1 MYIAIAGNIG
11 SGKTTLTEM
20 LTERY
25 GAKAYYEQSDN
36 PYIGDF
42 YNDMN
47 RWSFNLQMY
56 FLGSRIQQTM
66 DILRSGPV
74 DIFQDRTVYEDAY
87 IFADNLHRMGLMSG
101 RDFDTYMSIFG
112 LITNLVPRPDL
123 LIYLKASVP
132 TLISQIR
139 RRGRAYEMNIDEQYL
154 RRLNDRYDDWI
165 ENIYRG
171 EVLVIDKDR
180 EDFVADAAVMEKI
193 CARLDRKRE
202 ELETAKKIVPML
214 PESFTRRVMA
224 ELGPEEGRA
233 LCEALEGPAPTSV
246 RLHPQRPCRWSGA
259 EAVPWSPAGR
269 YLTERPSFTLDPAF
283 HAGAYYVQE
292 ASSQFLAHV
301 LAGEEVAGKRIL
313 DLCAAPGG
321 KTTLYASLAG
331 SDGLVVANEV
341 NRQRAAVLA
350 DNVRKW
356 GLGNVAVTVNE
367 PAQIAVL
374 EGWFDIVAVD
384 APCSGEGMFRKIPEA
399 RDEWSENNVK
409 ICAVRQAEI
418 LREAWKTLRPGGL
431 LIYSTCTFNRL
442 ENEGSLEGLLAEA
455 GEEIVESTAFDC
467 PPAWGVVCGRVGPF
481 RTFRFYPH
489 RTRGEGFFAAV
500 ARKVSDGGSRVRV
513 PKSRR
518 TIFAPAGRR
527 ECAELSR
534 WVAEPERMRFAAVA
548 DVYYAYYESQY
559 EAVKMLAESLRVIAS
574 GVAMGQIFK
583 ERLKPDHALAMF
595 CGLDRGAVPVAE
607 LSEEEALRFLRKQEA
622 EAAAFAEGMNL
633 VTHGGAALGFAKRI
647 QNRVNNM
654 YPNSLRIFNL

>member
-1 MYIAIAGNIG
+1 MII
-11 SGKTTLTEM
+11 SQLPE
-20 LTERY
+20 LFVQRERALLGPRFDAMFSY
-25 GAKAYYEQSDN
+25 PGQGAVR
-36 PYIGDF
+36 G
-42 YNDMN
+42 
-47 RWSFNLQMY
+47 
-56 FLGSRIQQTM
+56 
-66 DILRSGPV
+66 
-74 DIFQDRTVYEDAY
+74 
-87 IFADNLHRMGLMSG
+87 
-101 RDFDTYMSIFG
+101 
-112 LITNLVPRPDL
+112 
-123 LIYLKASVP
+123 ASVNALRCTP
-132 TLISQIR
+132 QQFAALADFPLEASPFCASAFVVPQPDWKP
-139 RRGRAYEMNIDEQYL
+139 GR
-154 RRLNDRYDDWI
+154 
-165 ENIYRG
+165 
-171 EVLVIDKDR
+171 
-180 EDFVADAAVMEKI
+180 
-193 CARLDRKRE
+193 
-202 ELETAKKIVPML
+202 
-214 PESFTRRVMA
+214 
-224 ELGPEEGRA
+224 
-233 LCEALEGPAPTSV
+233 
-246 RLHPQRPCRWSGA
+246 HP
-259 EAVPWSPAGR
+259 
-269 YLTERPSFTLDPAF
+269 YH
-283 HAGAYYVQE
+283 HAGAFYAQE
-292 ASSQFLAHV
+292 PSASAPAALLDVHP
-301 LAGEEVAGKRIL
+301 GMRVA

-321 KTTLYASLAG
+321 KTSQLAAALAG
-331 SDGLVVANEV
+331 HGVLLANEFV
-341 NRQRAAVLA
+341 AARAEVLRQNLERMGVTNAIVTNEDTARLAAA
-350 DNVRKW
+350 YP
-356 GLGNVAVTVNE
+356 G
-367 PAQIAVL
+367 Q
-374 EGWFDIVAVD
+374 FDRILVD
-384 APCSGEGMFRKIPEA
+384 APCSGEGMFRKTPEA

-527 ECAELSR
+527 ECAELAR
-534 WVAEPERMRFAAVA
+534 WVAEPGRMRFAAVA

>member
-1 MYIAIAGNIG
+1 
-11 SGKTTLTEM
+11 
-20 LTERY
+20 
-25 GAKAYYEQSDN
+25 
-36 PYIGDF
+36 
-42 YNDMN
+42 
-47 RWSFNLQMY
+47 
-56 FLGSRIQQTM
+56 
-66 DILRSGPV
+66 
-74 DIFQDRTVYEDAY
+74 
-87 IFADNLHRMGLMSG
+87 
-101 RDFDTYMSIFG
+101 
-112 LITNLVPRPDL
+112 
-123 LIYLKASVP
+123 
-132 TLISQIR
+132 
-139 RRGRAYEMNIDEQYL
+139 
-154 RRLNDRYDDWI
+154 
-165 ENIYRG
+165 
-171 EVLVIDKDR
+171 
-180 EDFVADAAVMEKI
+180 
-193 CARLDRKRE
+193 
-202 ELETAKKIVPML
+202 
-214 PESFTRRVMA
+214 MA

-331 SDGLVVANEV
+331 SD
-341 NRQRAAVLA
+341 
-350 DNVRKW
+350 
-356 GLGNVAVTVNE
+356 E

>member
-1 MYIAIAGNIG
+1 MII
-11 SGKTTLTEM
+11 SQLPE
-20 LTERY
+20 LFVQRERALLGPRFDAMFSY
-25 GAKAYYEQSDN
+25 PGQGAVR
-36 PYIGDF
+36 G
-42 YNDMN
+42 
-47 RWSFNLQMY
+47 
-56 FLGSRIQQTM
+56 
-66 DILRSGPV
+66 
-74 DIFQDRTVYEDAY
+74 
-87 IFADNLHRMGLMSG
+87 
-101 RDFDTYMSIFG
+101 
-112 LITNLVPRPDL
+112 
-123 LIYLKASVP
+123 ASVNALRCTP
-132 TLISQIR
+132 QQFAALADFPLEASPFCASAFVVPQPDWKP
-139 RRGRAYEMNIDEQYL
+139 GR
-154 RRLNDRYDDWI
+154 
-165 ENIYRG
+165 
-171 EVLVIDKDR
+171 
-180 EDFVADAAVMEKI
+180 
-193 CARLDRKRE
+193 
-202 ELETAKKIVPML
+202 
-214 PESFTRRVMA
+214 
-224 ELGPEEGRA
+224 
-233 LCEALEGPAPTSV
+233 
-246 RLHPQRPCRWSGA
+246 HP
-259 EAVPWSPAGR
+259 
-269 YLTERPSFTLDPAF
+269 YH
-283 HAGAYYVQE
+283 HAGAFYAQE
-292 ASSQFLAHV
+292 PSASAPAALLDVHP
-301 LAGEEVAGKRIL
+301 GMRVA

-321 KTTLYASLAG
+321 KTSQLAAALAG
-331 SDGLVVANEV
+331 HGVLLANEF
-341 NRQRAAVLA
+341 
-350 DNVRKW
+350 
-356 GLGNVAVTVNE
+356 VAVRAEVLRQNLERMGVTNAIVTNE
-367 PAQIAVL
+367 DTARLAAAYPGQ
-374 EGWFDIVAVD
+374 FDRILVD

>member
-1 MYIAIAGNIG
+1 
-11 SGKTTLTEM
+11 
-20 LTERY
+20 
-25 GAKAYYEQSDN
+25 
-36 PYIGDF
+36 
-42 YNDMN
+42 
-47 RWSFNLQMY
+47 
-56 FLGSRIQQTM
+56 
-66 DILRSGPV
+66 
-74 DIFQDRTVYEDAY
+74 
-87 IFADNLHRMGLMSG
+87 
-101 RDFDTYMSIFG
+101 
-112 LITNLVPRPDL
+112 
-123 LIYLKASVP
+123 
-132 TLISQIR
+132 
-139 RRGRAYEMNIDEQYL
+139 
-154 RRLNDRYDDWI
+154 
-165 ENIYRG
+165 
-171 EVLVIDKDR
+171 
-180 EDFVADAAVMEKI
+180 
-193 CARLDRKRE
+193 
-202 ELETAKKIVPML
+202 
-214 PESFTRRVMA
+214 MA

-341 NRQRAAVLA
+341 NRQRAAVVAARAEVLRQNLERMGVTNAIVTNEDTARLA
-350 DNVRKW
+350 AAYP
-356 GLGNVAVTVNE
+356 G
-367 PAQIAVL
+367 Q
-374 EGWFDIVAVD
+374 FDRILVD

>member
-1 MYIAIAGNIG
+1 MII
-11 SGKTTLTEM
+11 SQLPE
-20 LTERY
+20 LFVQRERALLGPRFDAMFSY
-25 GAKAYYEQSDN
+25 PGQGAVR
-36 PYIGDF
+36 G
-42 YNDMN
+42 
-47 RWSFNLQMY
+47 
-56 FLGSRIQQTM
+56 
-66 DILRSGPV
+66 
-74 DIFQDRTVYEDAY
+74 
-87 IFADNLHRMGLMSG
+87 
-101 RDFDTYMSIFG
+101 
-112 LITNLVPRPDL
+112 
-123 LIYLKASVP
+123 ASVNALRCTP
-132 TLISQIR
+132 QQFAALADFPLEASPFCASAFVVPQPDWKP
-139 RRGRAYEMNIDEQYL
+139 GR
-154 RRLNDRYDDWI
+154 
-165 ENIYRG
+165 
-171 EVLVIDKDR
+171 
-180 EDFVADAAVMEKI
+180 
-193 CARLDRKRE
+193 
-202 ELETAKKIVPML
+202 
-214 PESFTRRVMA
+214 
-224 ELGPEEGRA
+224 
-233 LCEALEGPAPTSV
+233 
-246 RLHPQRPCRWSGA
+246 HP
-259 EAVPWSPAGR
+259 
-269 YLTERPSFTLDPAF
+269 YH
-283 HAGAYYVQE
+283 HAGAFYAQE
-292 ASSQFLAHV
+292 PSASAPAALLDVHP
-301 LAGEEVAGKRIL
+301 GMRVA

-321 KTTLYASLAG
+321 KTSQLAAALAG
-331 SDGLVVANEV
+331 HGVLLANEFV
-341 NRQRAAVLA
+341 AARAEVLRQNLERMGVTNAIVTNEDTACLAAA
-350 DNVRKW
+350 YP
-356 GLGNVAVTVNE
+356 G
-367 PAQIAVL
+367 Q
-374 EGWFDIVAVD
+374 FDRILVD
-384 APCSGEGMFRKIPEA
+384 APCSGEGMFRKTPEA

-527 ECAELSR
+527 ECAELAR
-534 WVAEPERMRFAAVA
+534 WVAEPGRMRFAAVA

>member
-1 MYIAIAGNIG
+1 M
-11 SGKTTLTEM
+11 STEYFEHRERA
-20 LTERY
+20 LLGERY
-25 GAKAYYEQSDN
+25 DALYAAPSESAARGVTVSALRTTPEAFAAQA
-36 PYIGDF
+36 DF
-42 YNDMN
+42 
-47 RWSFNLQMY
+47 
-56 FLGSRIQQTM
+56 
-66 DILRSGPV
+66 PV
-74 DIFQDRTVYEDAY
+74 EPSPFC
-87 IFADNLHRMGLMSG
+87 
-101 RDFDTYMSIFG
+101 
-112 LITNLVPRPDL
+112 
-123 LIYLKASVP
+123 
-132 TLISQIR
+132 
-139 RRGRAYEMNIDEQYL
+139 RA
-154 RRLNDRYDDWI
+154 
-165 ENIYRG
+165 G
-171 EVLVIDKDR
+171 
-180 EDFVADAAVMEKI
+180 FVVKDAAFK
-193 CARLDRKRE
+193 
-202 ELETAKKIVPML
+202 P
-214 PESFTRRVMA
+214 
-224 ELGPEEGRA
+224 GR
-233 LCEALEGPAPTSV
+233 
-246 RLHPQRPCRWSGA
+246 HP
-259 EAVPWSPAGR
+259 
-269 YLTERPSFTLDPAF
+269 YH
-283 HAGAYYVQE
+283 HAGVFYSQE
-292 ASSQFLAHV
+292 PSASSAAPLLGV
-301 LAGEEVAGKRIL
+301 RPGMRVL

-321 KTTLYASLAG
+321 KSSQLAAALG
-331 SDGLVVANEV
+331 GQGLLVSNEFVAARAEVLKSNLERMGVANAVVLNEDTD
-341 NRQRAAVLA
+341 RIAAALPEFFDRVL
-350 DNVRKW
+350 
-356 GLGNVAVTVNE
+356 
-367 PAQIAVL
+367 
-374 EGWFDIVAVD
+374 VD
-384 APCSGEGMFRKIPEA
+384 APCSGEGMFRKTPEA

-527 ECAELSR
+527 ECAELAR
-534 WVAEPERMRFAAVA
+534 WVAEPGRMRFAAVA

-633 VTHGGAALGFAKRI
+633 VTRGGAALGFAKRI